1 MSLRG
6 TLGVLAIAVFSGL
19 GGYVAYFAVRHA
31 EHNTDL
37 PVAAPAVQLEDL
49 SGATRDLDEWRG
61 KWLLVNFW
69 ASWCPPC
76 IKEIPVLV
84 DAQQRWASRG
94 LQVIG
99 PAMDAP
105 DTARDMATRLKIN
118 YPVMA
123 GDQAIS
129 TAMTALGD
137 TLGALPFSV
146 LIDPQ
151 GQIVARHYGEFDAVK
166 LEKLLKAHVK
176 GDF

>member
-1 MSLRG
+1 MNLRG
-6 TLGVLAIAVFSGL
+6 TLGILALAFASGL
-19 GGYVAYFAVRHA
+19 GGYFAYFHLQHA
-31 EHNTDL
+31 EHQQDLPAPAPDVRLTDL
-37 PVAAPAVQLEDL
+37 G
-49 SGATRDLDEWRG
+49 GAERRLDEWQG
-61 KWLLVNFW
+61 QWLLVNFW

-84 DAQQRWASRG
+84 DAQQRWAARG
-94 LQVIG
+94 LQIIG

-105 DTARDMATRLKIN
+105 DTTRDMARRLGVN

-123 GDQAIS
+123 GDQAVS
-129 TAMTALGD
+129 RAMTALGD

-146 LIDPQ
+146 LIDPA
-151 GQIVARHYGEFDAVK
+151 GQIVARHYGEFDSVK